1 MATAKLTA
9 LGGLRTKSIHL
20 KSGQEFITDAPVDNK
35 GKGEYFSP
43 TDIFSTSLAA
53 CMMTI
58 MDIAGQ
64 EHGFSV
70 KDTEVSITKIMAE
83 KPRRVAEIIV
93 EINFPPNNYSD
104 KEKKI
109 IELTTRTCPVALSLH
124 PDVKQT
130 VILNYH

>member
-1 MATAKLTA
+1 MATVKMTS
-9 LGGLRTKSIHL
+9 LGGMRTKSVHI
-20 KSGQEFITDAPVDNK
+20 KSGKELITDAPLDNR

-43 TDIFSTSLAA
+43 TDILSTSLAA
-53 CMMTI
+53 CMITI

-70 KDTEVSITKIMAE
+70 EGAEIEITKIMAE

-93 EINFPPNNYSD
+93 EINFPANNYSD
-104 KEKKI
+104 KSKKI
-109 IELTTRTCPVALSLH
+109 IEYVTKNCPVALSLH

-130 VILNYH
+130 IILNYK